1 MVARVLVAFTIV
13 TIQQLNMDLD
23 DEPGRLFSV
32 TDALASAG
40 VNIHALSV
48 VERDGVSTA
57 RMLVSDVKKA
67 RSTVLSLDVPARIDE
82 VLVVEISDAPGS
94 LAAMLEPVFDAYV
107 NIRYLEAFS
116 EINGRAV
123 AIVRFSDNE
132 AAEAVLIAHGHTPLS
147 VADLFSETEVEE

>member
-1 MVARVLVAFTIV
+1 
-13 TIQQLNMDLD
+13 MDLD

-32 TDALASAG
+32 TDALAAEG

-48 VERDGVSTA
+48 VEKDGISTT

-67 RSTVLSLDVPARIDE
+67 RAVVMSLDVPARMDE

-94 LAAMLEPVFDAYV
+94 LAGMLEPVFDEYV

-123 AIVRFSDNE
+123 AIIKFSDNA
-132 AAEAVLIAHGHTPLS
+132 AAEEVLRAHGHIPLS
-147 VADLFSETEVEE
+147 VAELFPEPEDDD

>member
-1 MVARVLVAFTIV
+1 
-13 TIQQLNMDLD
+13 MDLD

-57 RMLVSDVKKA
+57 RMLVSDVKEA
-67 RSTVLSLDVPARIDE
+67 RAVVMSLDVPARIDE

-94 LAAMLEPVFDAYV
+94 LAAMLEPVFDEYV

-116 EINGRAV
+116 EISGKAV
-123 AIVRFSDNE
+123 ASVRFSDNA
-132 AAEAVLIAHGHTPLS
+132 AAEEILRVHGHIPLS
-147 VADLFSETEVEE
+147 VAELFPEPEDNG

>member
-1 MVARVLVAFTIV
+1 
-13 TIQQLNMDLD
+13 MDLE

-32 TDALASAG
+32 TEALSAAG

-48 VERDGVSTA
+48 VDREGTSTA

-67 RSTVLSLDVPARIDE
+67 REAALSVDVPARIDE
-82 VLVVEISDAPGS
+82 VLVVEIDDKPGS
-94 LAAMLEPVFDAYV
+94 LASMLEPVFDAYV

-132 AAEAVLIAHGHTPLS
+132 TAEQVLTENGHSPLTIADVFPQP
-147 VADLFSETEVEE
+147 DENDDEIDIQDDEEE

>member
-1 MVARVLVAFTIV
+1 M

-32 TDALASAG
+32 TDALATAG

-48 VERDGVSTA
+48 VEREGISTA

-67 RSTVLSLDVPARIDE
+67 RAVVLSLDVPARIDE

-94 LAAMLEPVFDAYV
+94 LAAMLEPVFDDYV

-123 AIVRFSDNE
+123 AIVRFSDNA
-132 AAEAVLIAHGHTPLS
+132 AAEEVLMAHGHTPLS
-147 VADLFSETEVEE
+147 VAQLFPEPESEE

>member
-1 MVARVLVAFTIV
+1 
-13 TIQQLNMDLD
+13 MDLD

-32 TDALASAG
+32 TDALAAEG

-48 VERDGVSTA
+48 VEREGTSTA

-67 RSTVLSLDVPARIDE
+67 REVVMSLDVPARIDE

-94 LAAMLEPVFDAYV
+94 LAAMLEPVFDEYV

-123 AIVRFSDNE
+123 AIVKFSDNA
-132 AAEAVLIAHGHTPLS
+132 AAEEVLRAHGHTPLS
-147 VADLFSETEVEE
+147 VAELFPAPDDDQ

>member
-1 MVARVLVAFTIV
+1 MV

-32 TDALASAG
+32 TDALAAAG

-67 RSTVLSLDVPARIDE
+67 RGAVMPLDVPARIDE

-94 LAAMLEPVFDAYV
+94 LAALLEPVFDEYV

-123 AIVRFSDNE
+123 VIVRFSDNQ
-132 AAEAVLIAHGHTPLS
+132 AAEEVLRAHGHLPLS
-147 VADLFSETEVEE
+147 VAELFPEPERGEQGEL